1 MTEISAAADT
11 AITVLFFGLYR
22 EVGGARRIEMS
33 VVPGSR
39 VSDLLGSLER
49 QLGPLGPPPAVAVNR
64 VHVGLD
70 HVLAAEDEVALLPPV
85 AGG

>member
-1 MTEISAAADT
+1 MTEVSAAADP
-11 AITVLFFGLYR
+11 ITVLLFGLYR
-22 EVGGARRIEMS
+22 ELEGTRRIEMS

-39 VSDLLGSLER
+39 VSDLLGSLEC
-49 QLGPLGPPPAVAVNR
+49 QLGPLGPSPAVAVNG